1 MCGQAGICQ
10 ITLFVV
16 PFFQSTIVEHL
27 QIILDDEWNDIIFQA
42 FLKHNQSANTT
53 ISVPY
58 LNISQTLFFFVWV
71 PLKLAQINKVIQRLC
86 TPPEIIM
93 STVNR
98 TSTARTSFEIVNG
111 NGLNNVSTNLTL
123 DCISDNSHNI
133 TP

>member
-1 MCGQAGICQ
+1 MFHMIRIKGVVVCKAIRELDIDGREASLHQFQIDQQAPGA
-10 ITLFVV
+10 
-16 PFFQSTIVEHL
+16 TI
-27 QIILDDEWNDIIFQA
+27 A
-42 FLKHNQSANTT
+42 
-53 ISVPY
+53 VPY